1 MRFIPASLLPLI
13 FAGSVFAAP
22 SDDALA
28 LAGKAGFK
36 NGFVV
41 RIGADADVAAALKLN
56 AGTQVHVIDTDSAR
70 VAAARNALLGK
81 GIYGDVS
88 ADGFDGKS
96 LPYIDGVVNLLIA
109 DDPGA
114 VPADEILRVLVPNGV
129 AFVRGER
136 IVKQPPKGLDEWTHY
151 FYDAK
156 GNATSHDDIVGPP
169 DRLQWLG
176 SPRWSRH
183 HDRISSTNAQ
193 VTSGGRLFTIMD
205 EGSRISALLPSHWKL
220 NARDAFNGV
229 ALWSRDIGK
238 WQPHMWPL
246 KSGPTQLTRRLVG
259 AGDRVFV
266 TLEIDGPISA
276 LDAATGATVREFP
289 ESKGTEE
296 MLHVDG
302 VIYALV
308 NPRPYV
314 LEDFAPKLNTGDQK
328 RVETE
333 FNWDQKPRN
342 LLAIEAATGK
352 VLWRKDEAKIA
363 PLTLAADGKRVVF
376 HDGDKLVLLDA
387 KTGEAKWSSEPAS
400 KRKLFEFNF
409 GPRVLITGDT
419 ILYAGGD
426 GEQAGFDADSGKRLW
441 GAPHQKSG
449 YRSPEDLIVAGGLVW
464 NAGTLSGGQDG
475 VFSGRDIR
483 TGEVKKSFPPD
494 VNTYWFHHRCYI
506 AKATDN
512 FIIPSRTGIEFVDIE
527 KKSWDINH
535 WVRGACLYGVIP
547 ANGLTY
553 AGPHN
558 CACYPEAKLDG
569 MNALAPATGKAWPK
583 PGTDEERLTK
593 GPAYGFE
600 AKHATDERDWPTYRH
615 DAARSG
621 FTNQPLLPSL
631 ASAWSVKLG
640 GKLSAPTIEGGR
652 VYVAQVD
659 AHTLHALD
667 AETGTSI
674 WKYTAGA
681 RVDSPPT
688 VSQGRVYFG
697 GKDGFVYCLRA
708 SDGALVWRFQAAPA
722 DRRHFAFEQ
731 LESVWPVHGSVLV
744 TDGKVSFVAGRSIF
758 LDGGLRFISLD
769 AMSGKK
775 LVEEVYN
782 DRDPETGKDI
792 QERVQT
798 LQMPVG
804 LNDILSSDGKWTY
817 LRTQKIGADGKR
829 VEIGPVSGNAV
840 AQGAAQKGEGSHIFA
855 PMGFLDDSW
864 FHRSYWV
871 YGKSFAGGHN
881 GYYQAGKFAPAGR
894 ILVFDDAKVY
904 GYGRESKYYKWT
916 TTMEHQLFAASRDAA
931 NEVNAPVEAAPAGA
945 KKQAA
950 QAGLP
955 IVRFPQNPKLDPSG
969 KALTVEAWI
978 LPDDGDG
985 VVMAF
990 GGPANGYA
998 LSLHE
1003 GKPVFSIRSK
1013 NELTKVEFPHNLP
1026 APIEPGKKWYHL
1038 AGVLDSAQARIYVD
1052 GKLVAQGAAK
1062 PLDAM
1067 PKQPLELGGDSG
1079 GSVGDYDEDFAYTGM
1094 LDGFAIVH
1102 RAMSEAEIA
1111 ARYDAEGLPAD
1122 AIVACNFDKGDA
1134 RDSSANGI
1142 HGIASG
1148 VATGKGRGGSGGA
1161 LWFKDAAPLVKGGKR
1176 KKGGGNAG
1184 GAGSFVKHEWER
1196 FVPVVTRA
1204 MAMAGKTVFLAGPPD
1219 LVDEEYAFERMTK
1232 KDPAIQTELAEQDAA
1247 LDGKRGAV
1255 MHAVNAE
1262 TGETSDSVKLDKPP
1276 VWDGMAIARGAV
1288 FVSDVDGSVTRYG
1301 VEKK

>member
-1 MRFIPASLLPLI
+1 MRFIPATLASLTAVATSLATPT
-13 FAGSVFAAP
+13 
-22 SDDALA
+22 DDARA
-28 LAGKAGFK
+28 LFEKAGIR

-41 RIGADADVAAALKLN
+41 RIGADAEVAAALKRN
-56 AGTQVHVIDTDSAR
+56 AGTQVQVLDSDPQR
-70 VAAARNALLGK
+70 VAAARSALLGK
-81 GIYGDVS
+81 GIYGEV
-88 ADGFDGKS
+88 AAERFDGTS

-114 VPADEILRVLVPNGV
+114 LTMEEIQRVLVPNGV
-129 AFVRGER
+129 AIVRGER
-136 IVKQPPKGLDEWTHY
+136 TVKEPPKGLDEWTHY

-156 GNATSHDDIVGPP
+156 GNATSHDDVVGPP

-205 EGSRISALLPSHWKL
+205 EGSRISALLPAHWKL
-220 NARDAFNGV
+220 NARDAYNGMP
-229 ALWSRDIGK
+229 LWSRDIGK
-238 WQPHMWPL
+238 WQTHMWPL

-259 AGDRVFV
+259 AGDKVFV
-266 TLEIDGPISA
+266 TLAIDAPISV
-276 LDAATGATVREFP
+276 LDAGTGETVREFA
-289 ESKGTEE
+289 ETKGAEE
-296 MLHVDG
+296 ILHVEG
-302 VIYALV
+302 IVYALV

-314 LEDFAPKLNTGDQK
+314 LEEFAPKLNTGDQK

-333 FNWDQKPRN
+333 YNWDQKPRH
-342 LLAIEAATGK
+342 LIAVEASTGK
-352 VLWRKDEAKIA
+352 VLWRRDDAKIA
-363 PLTLAADGKRVVF
+363 PLTLAADTKRVVF

-387 KTGEAKWSSEPAS
+387 KSGAEKWTSEPAS
-400 KRKLFEFNF
+400 KRKLFEFNY

-426 GEQAGFDADSGKRLW
+426 GEQAGFAADSGKRLW
-441 GAPHQKSG
+441 DAPHQKSG

-475 VFSGRDIR
+475 VFSGRDIL

-494 VNTYWFHHRCYI
+494 IKTYWFHHRCYI
-506 AKATDN
+506 AKATEKY
-512 FIIPSRTGIEFVDIE
+512 IIPSRTGIEFVNME
-527 KKSWDINH
+527 KQSWDINH

-569 MNALAPATGKAWPK
+569 MNALAPSTGKPAPT
-583 PGTDEERLTK
+583 PRPDAERLEK
-593 GPAYGFE
+593 GPAYDFE
-600 AKHATDERDWPTYRH
+600 AKVATDERDWPTYRH

-631 ASAWSVKLG
+631 DTAWSVKLG
-640 GKLSAPTIEGGR
+640 GKLSAPTIAGGR
-652 VYVAQVD
+652 VFVSQVD
-659 AHTLHALD
+659 SHTLHALD
-667 AETGTSI
+667 AETGAAV
-674 WKYTAGA
+674 WKFTAGA

-688 VSQGRVYFG
+688 VANGRVYFG
-697 GKDGFVYCLRA
+697 GKDGYVYCLRA

-731 LESVWPVHGSVLV
+731 MESVWPVHGSVLLS
-744 TDGKVSFVAGRSIF
+744 DGKVSFVAGRSIF
-758 LDGGLRFISLD
+758 LDGGLRFITLD
-769 AMSGKK
+769 AQTGRK

-782 DRDPETGKDI
+782 DRDPETGRDI

-829 VEIGPVSGNAV
+829 VDLGPVSGDAV

-864 FHRSYWV
+864 FHRAYWV

-894 ILVFDDAKVY
+894 ILVFDESKVY

-916 TTMEHQLFAASRDAA
+916 TTMEHQLFAANRDAA
-931 NEVNAPVEAAPAGA
+931 EQTEAPGGAG
-945 KKQAA
+945 KKKPQAE
-950 QAGLP
+950 LP
-955 IVRFPQNPKLDPSG
+955 IVRFPQNAKLDPSN
-969 KALTVEAWI
+969 KALTIEVWI

-985 VVMAF
+985 VVMAH

-998 LSLHE
+998 LSLHD
-1003 GKPVFSIRSK
+1003 GKPVFTIRSQ
-1013 NELTKVEFPHNLP
+1013 NELTKVECAHNLP
-1026 APIEPGKKWYHL
+1026 APIEAGKKWVHL
-1038 AGVLDSAQARIYVD
+1038 AAVLGAESAQIYVD
-1052 GKLVAQGAAK
+1052 GKLVGQAPAK
-1062 PLDAM
+1062 LLTTA

-1079 GSVGDYDEDFAYTGM
+1079 GSVGDYAEDFNYTGL
-1094 LDGFAIVH
+1094 LDGFSITH
-1102 RAMSEAEIA
+1102 RAMSAEEISQ
-1111 ARYDAEGLPAD
+1111 RYDAETPPAD
-1122 AIVACNFDKGDA
+1122 AVLACTFDKGDA
-1134 RDSSANGI
+1134 RDTSPNGI

-1161 LWFKDAAPLVKGGKR
+1161 LWFKESAPLAKGGKR
-1176 KKGGGNAG
+1176 KKGGNAAG
-1184 GAGSFVKHEWER
+1184 GGSFVKHEWER

-1219 LVDEEYAFERMTK
+1219 LVDEEYAFERMTQ
-1232 KDPAIQTELAEQDAA
+1232 KDPAIIGELAEQDAA

-1262 TGETSDSVKLDKPP
+1262 TGETSDSIKLEKPP
-1276 VWDGMAIARGAV
+1276 VWDGMAIARGAL
-1288 FVSDVDGSVTRYG
+1288 FVSDVDGSITRYG

>member
-1 MRFIPASLLPLI
+1 MRISPVSFITLGL
-13 FAGSVFAAP
+13 AGSSFAAP
-22 SDDALA
+22 AEDARSLFE
-28 LAGKAGFK
+28 KAGIK

-41 RIGADADVAAALKLN
+41 RLGADAEVAATLKLN
-56 AGTQVHVIDTDSAR
+56 AGTQVQVLDTDPDR
-70 VAAARNALLGK
+70 VAAARSVLLGK
-81 GIYGDVS
+81 GIYGDV
-88 ADGFDGKS
+88 AAERFDGKS

-109 DDPGA
+109 EEPGA
-114 VPADEILRVLVPNGV
+114 LAMEEIQRVLVPGGV
-129 AFVRGER
+129 A
-136 IVKQPPKGLDEWTHY
+136 IVKGEKSVKQVPKGLDEWSHY

-156 GNATSHDDIVGPP
+156 GNATSHDDVVGPP

-205 EGSRISALLPSHWKL
+205 EGSRISALLPAHWKL
-220 NARDAFNGV
+220 NARDAYNGV
-229 ALWSRDIGK
+229 PLWSRDIGK
-238 WQPHMWPL
+238 WQTHMWPL

-259 AGDRVFV
+259 AGDKVFV
-266 TLEIDGPISA
+266 TLEIDGPVSV
-276 LDAATGATVREFP
+276 LDAATGVTLRELP
-289 ESKGTEE
+289 ETKGAEE
-296 MLHVDG
+296 ILHVNG
-302 VIYALV
+302 ILYAMV

-314 LEDFAPKLNTGDQK
+314 LEEFAPKLNTGDQK

-333 FNWDQKPRN
+333 FSWDQKPRN
-342 LLAIEAATGK
+342 LVAIDVASGK
-352 VLWRKDEAKIA
+352 VLWRRNDAKIA
-363 PLTLAADGKRVVF
+363 PLTLAADEKRVVF

-387 KTGEAKWSSEPAS
+387 KSGDEKWASEPAS
-400 KRKLFEFNF
+400 KRKLFEFNY

-426 GEQAGFDADSGKRLW
+426 GEQAGFDAVSGKRLW
-441 GAPHQKSG
+441 EAPHQKSG

-475 VFSGRDIR
+475 VFSGRDLL

-494 VNTYWFHHRCYI
+494 VKTYWFHHRCYI
-506 AKATDN
+506 AKATEK
-512 FIIPSRTGIEFVDIE
+512 FIIPSRTGIEYVDLD
-527 KKSWDINH
+527 KQSWDINH

-569 MNALAPATGKAWPK
+569 MNALAPASGKPWPK
-583 PGTDEERLTK
+583 PESDEARLEK

-600 AKHATDERDWPTYRH
+600 NKTAADVRDWPTYRH
-615 DAARSG
+615 DASRSG
-621 FTNQPLLPSL
+621 FTNQALLPSMD
-631 ASAWSVKLG
+631 AAWSTKLG
-640 GKLSAPTIEGGR
+640 GKLSAPTIANGR

-659 AHTLHALD
+659 AHTVHALD
-667 AETGTSI
+667 AETGKAA
-674 WKYTAGA
+674 WHFTAGA

-688 VSQGRVYFG
+688 VHEGRVYFG
-697 GKDGFVYCLRA
+697 GMDGFVYCLRE

-731 LESVWPVHGSVLV
+731 IESVWPVHGSVLV
-744 TDGKVSFVAGRSIF
+744 TDGKVHLVAGRSIF
-758 LDGGLRFISLD
+758 LDGGMRFISLD
-769 AMSGKK
+769 ALSGKK

-782 DRDPETGKDI
+782 DRDPENGRDI
-792 QERVQT
+792 QERLQT

-829 VEIGPVSGNAV
+829 VDIGPVSGNAI

-864 FHRSYWV
+864 FHRAYWV
-871 YGKSFAGGHN
+871 YGKSFSGGHN

-916 TTMEHQLFAASRDAA
+916 TTMEHQLFAASRNAA
-931 NEVNAPVEAAPAGA
+931 NEVTAPAAEGAPA
-945 KKQAA
+945 KKAVGPQ
-950 QAGLP
+950 LP
-955 IVRFPQNPKLDPSG
+955 IVRFPQSPKLDPTG
-969 KALTVEAWI
+969 KGLTVEAWV

-985 VVMAF
+985 VVVAF

-1003 GKPVFSIRSK
+1003 GKPVFEIRSA
-1013 NELTKVEFPHNLP
+1013 NALVKVEFPHNLP

-1038 AGVLDSAQARIYVD
+1038 AAVLGAEQAQIYVD
-1052 GKLVAQGAAK
+1052 GKLVAQGAAS
-1062 PLDAM
+1062 PLKAM

-1079 GSVGDYDEDFAYTGM
+1079 GSVGEYDEDFGYTGL
-1094 LDGFAIVH
+1094 LDGFSITH
-1102 RAMSEAEIA
+1102 RAMSAEEIVK
-1111 ARYDAEGLPAD
+1111 RYDADGPPAD
-1122 AIVACNFDKGDA
+1122 AVVACNFDKGDA
-1134 RDSSANGI
+1134 RDVTVNGI

-1148 VATGKGRGGSGGA
+1148 VATGKGRGGSGAA
-1161 LWFKDAAPLVKGGKR
+1161 LWFKASEPLVKGGKR
-1176 KKGGGNAG
+1176 KKGGNAAG
-1184 GAGSFVKHEWER
+1184 GGAFVKHEWER

-1219 LVDEEYAFERMTK
+1219 LVDEEYAFERMTQ
-1232 KDPAIQTELAEQDAA
+1232 KDPAIQGELAEQDAA

-1255 MHAVNAE
+1255 MHAVNAD
-1262 TGETSDSVKLDKPP
+1262 TGETSDSMKMDKPP

-1288 FVSDVDGSVTRYG
+1288 YVSDVDGSITRYG
-1301 VEKK
+1301 LEKK